1 MIKAIAK
8 RIAGHKLS
16 TAMFILNATVVTVYL
31 VSRQPTAAPHAAV
44 ATLRGTSPNCL
55 KFNSQFGQ
63 DEYIYQND
71 LLPSNNGFYIDLG
84 AYHPSKY
91 SNTAFLDKCRGWKG
105 LCIDMN
111 QFHKEEFAKERTCEF
126 IHTCVS
132 KNRSHADYY
141 LQDNDL
147 ADGKEGTSRSKCQ
160 PFSVILNQSGVQ
172 SVDFLSVDIE
182 GGEMGALESFPFD
195 RIQPSVILI
204 ETWRSGKEP
213 IFDFLEDRGY
223 RHVAELGPDDL
234 FVWSGRS
241 PWLPQRYKEWRFAV
255 RAQKED

>member
-1 MIKAIAK
+1 M
-8 RIAGHKLS
+8 S
-16 TAMFILNATVVTVYL
+16 QQ
-31 VSRQPTAAPHAAV
+31 QPAAAPQPQA
-44 ATLRGTSPNCL
+44 LRRAPTNCL

-63 DEYIYQND
+63 DEYIYHNG
-71 LLPSNNGFYIDLG
+71 LLPSNNGFYIELG
-84 AYHPSKY
+84 AYHPIKY

-111 QFHKEEFAKERTCEF
+111 PFHAGEFAKERTCEF
-126 IHTCVS
+126 INTCVAV
-132 KNRSHADYY
+132 NRSYADYY

-160 PFSVILNQSGVQ
+160 PFSAILNQSGVQ
-172 SVDFLSVDIE
+172 SVDFLSIDIE
-182 GGEMGALESFPFD
+182 GGEMGALTTFPFD
-195 RIQPSVILI
+195 RIQPAVILI

-234 FVWSGRS
+234 FVWSGR
-241 PWLPQRYKEWRFAV
+241 PWHHPRSLEWRAAV
-255 RAQKED
+255 RYQRDHPDD